1 MRNEAAIRRFVL
13 DYLRHGPAP
22 VDDLFRD
29 ARAQF
34 AYTREAILDAIEA
47 LGVVAKK
54 RPVDGRMLFVFPPE
68 NGHAIWWSR
77 RAPAHRFTGA
87 AHGGGNA
94 A

>member
-1 MRNEAAIRRFVL
+1 MRIDAAVRRFVL

-29 ARAQF
+29 ARLQF
-34 AYTREAILDAIEA
+34 SYTRESIIDAVED

-54 RPVDGRMLFVFPPE
+54 RPTDGMVFVFPPE
-68 NGHAIWWSR
+68 NVHAIWWSR
-77 RAPAHRFTGA
+77 RAPAHRFTGT
-87 AHGGGNA
+87 AHGGSA